1 MTLKMRVLKK
11 ALQNTLKEQEK
22 DKFVTAHKS
31 LIKSVQRGCELM
43 KIARSTLYHKPK
55 EKSLEQLKEEM
66 DLRDQIERICLDF
79 PRYGYRR
86 VTKQLHREGWIVNH
100 KRVLRVMRGSD
111 FICRIKR
118 RRVRTTD
125 SDHSY
130 PVFPLL
136 LRIW

>member
-1 MTLKMRVLKK
+1 LTLENEFLKK

-22 DKFVTAHKS
+22 DNFITAHKS

-66 DLRDQIERICLDF
+66 DLRDQVERICLDF

-86 VTKQLHREGWIVNH
+86 VTKQLQRESWIVNPQESTQGNAR
-100 KRVLRVMRGSD
+100 K
-111 FICRIKR
+111 
-118 RRVRTTD
+118 
-125 SDHSY
+125 
-130 PVFPLL
+130 
-136 LRIW
+136 